1 MITPLAILQHTPT
14 WVFGVFALLAWLGGR
29 QLRRHALPLSRA
41 VLVPLGMGAWSL
53 YGTLSAFGDRPLAL
67 LAWIAAALLAA
78 TVVLR
83 RPLPAAASYDPA
95 ARRFDLPGCAV
106 PLVLM
111 MGIFATKFAAGV
123 ALALHP
129 DLAHDAAFALVA
141 GTLYGGFAGSFL
153 ARAMRLWKLVS
164 RQRLPAGATVG

>member
-1 MITPLAILQHTPT
+1 MNTPLAILQHTPT

-53 YGTLSAFGDRPLAL
+53 YGTVSAFGDRPLAL
-67 LAWIAAALLAA
+67 LAWAAAASMAA

-83 RPLPAAASYDPA
+83 RPLPATATYDPE
-95 ARRFDLPGCAV
+95 ARRFDLPGSAV

-111 MGIFATKFAAGV
+111 VGIFTTKFAAGV
-123 ALALHP
+123 SLALHP
-129 DLAHDAAFALVA
+129 AWAHDAVFSIVA

-153 ARAMRLWKLVS
+153 ARAMRLWRLML
-164 RQRLPAGATVG
+164 RQQVPAAAALG

>member
-1 MITPLAILQHTPT
+1 MTSPLAILQHTPT

-29 QLRRHALPLSRA
+29 QLRRHTLPLSRA
-41 VLVPLGMGAWSL
+41 VLVALGMGAWSL

-67 LAWIAAALLAA
+67 PAWAAAALLAA

-83 RPLPAAASYDPA
+83 QPLPAAASYDPA
-95 ARRFDLPGCAV
+95 ARRFDLPGSAA

-129 DLAHDAAFALVA
+129 ALAHEAVFALVA

-153 ARAMRLWKLVS
+153 ARAMRLWKLAL
-164 RQRLPAGATVG
+164 RQQLPAGASLG